1 MQAHFRITKGI
12 SLQWE
17 MPFVRFEQP
26 EVCGCPL
33 MIFFLQRETAAANFP
48 DFIDGNEGVGVNG
61 TD

>member
-1 MQAHFRITKGI
+1 
-12 SLQWE
+12 

-33 MIFFLQRETAAANFP
+33 MIFFLQRETAAAHFP

-61 TD
+61 TDQLLKLKKFTG